1 MAKLLKYSL
10 FVTLLLLFGSI
21 NSHRD
26 QREKEHGNEDDEDEQ
41 PVLNDVKRL
50 FIKYASKNN
59 SSRSILSIEHFEE
72 IKMALLGQLKPENSG
87 SFACY
92 LNRLNEL
99 SVLLRRLN
107 KTSSQNSYLDDSR
120 FSKVSSLMIANF
132 DRCYLGDSSLPP
144 ETSNNH
150 TFAESMSHLYHQIVR
165 NFGNLKPEGSV
176 LDYSIFKC
184 DIIIRIFVVV

>member
-1 MAKLLKYSL
+1 MANLLKYSL
-10 FVTLLLLFGSI
+10 FFTLLLLFGSI

-26 QREKEHGNEDDEDEQ
+26 QREKEHSNEDDEDEQ

-50 FIKYASKNN
+50 FIKYASKKN

-144 ETSNNH
+144 ETSNNQND
-150 TFAESMSHLYHQIVR
+150 TFVDSVSHFYHQIVR
-165 NFGNLKPEGSV
+165 NFGDLKREGLFLSV
-176 LDYSIFKC
+176 LEYFL
-184 DIIIRIFVVV
+184 